1 MNTRDIKRRIKSIEN
16 TRQITRAMEMV
27 AATKMRKAQQAVT
40 GTRDYAER
48 AQQLLVSVSAEAA
61 PEHIQSQPLLEAR
74 PVKKTAYVVVGSDR
88 GLCGA
93 MNTNTVKAARERT
106 DGSTTFV
113 TVGRK
118 TEQALRGQSL
128 AASFKGLGDLSE
140 YREILPIAGVL
151 IDEFT
156 AKNVDKIVL
165 VYPEFVS
172 TLVNKPRVETL
183 LPAELPAD
191 APKQTAESAQT
202 LYEPSAEA
210 VLESLLPRL
219 LEIRLYQALL
229 ETKASEHSAR
239 MMAMRNAS
247 NNAGDLLEELRF
259 SYNQA
264 RQAAITQEIAE
275 ISAASAAA

>member
-40 GTRDYAER
+40 GTRDYAAR
-48 AQQLLVSVSAEAA
+48 AQQLLASVSAEAA
-61 PEHIQSQPLLEAR
+61 PEHIQSQPLLEKR
-74 PVKKTAYVVVGSDR
+74 PVKKTAFVVVGSDR

-93 MNTNTVKAARERT
+93 LNTNVVKAALEAT
-106 DGSTTFV
+106 DGSASFV

-118 TEQALRGQSL
+118 SEQALRGQPL

-156 AKNVDKIVL
+156 AGNVDKIVL

-183 LPAELPAD
+183 LPAELPED
-191 APKQTAESAQT
+191 APKQTAASAQT

-275 ISAASAAA
+275 ISAASAPA